1 MVRPSS
7 QPAQYILYMY
17 THSAHKQCEDLHTYL
32 VTMHELDERRIDLV
46 QDLRFRLLESRETLP
61 SGLHASTVN
70 RSIHSED
77 S

>member
-1 MVRPSS
+1 
-7 QPAQYILYMY
+7 
-17 THSAHKQCEDLHTYL
+17 
-32 VTMHELDERRIDLV
+32 MHELDERRIDLV

-70 RSIHSED
+70 RSIHSKD